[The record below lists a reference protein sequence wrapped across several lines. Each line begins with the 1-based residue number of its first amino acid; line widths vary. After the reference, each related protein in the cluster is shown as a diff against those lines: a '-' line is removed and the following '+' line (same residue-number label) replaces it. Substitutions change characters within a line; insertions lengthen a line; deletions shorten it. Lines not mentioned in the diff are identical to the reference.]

1 MRLYHGSNT
10 DIKEINLEMCRPYK
24 DFGRGFYLT
33 VMEEQAEKMAKRVAR
48 IYGGYPVL
56 NIYELD
62 DSFMQMEVLC
72 IKDFGKET
80 SEEWARFVRN
90 NRDRKFADFSDPE
103 CNLDNKYDIVIGPI
117 ANDDMAL
124 LFRQYENGMIT
135 FENMLSGM
143 IYKETT
149 NQFSFHT
156 EKAILLLTKVGD
168 K

>member
-62 DSFMQMEVLC
+62 DSFMQMEDLC

-103 CNLDNKYDIVIGPI
+103 CPPLTDEQLARLRP
-117 ANDDMAL
+117 A
-124 LFRQYENGMIT
+124 
-135 FENMLSGM
+135 
-143 IYKETT
+143 KEVHPEWFKPS
-149 NQFSFHT
+149 NN
-156 EKAILLLTKVGD
+156 
-168 K
+168 